1 MRTHGPLALLGLG
14 AALALWLGAKAWR
27 RHRFRQRAAM
37 PHIDIGD
44 LRAALAGAAP
54 PRLLDFRSPALIAAD
69 GPIAPARAMQ
79 LRGLARHAR
88 GWPRDAAI
96 VTLCACPEDAS
107 AVQAARQL
115 QQAGYSSAKPL
126 KGGYQAWLATR
137 AQRG

>member
-1 MRTHGPLALLGLG
+1 
-14 AALALWLGAKAWR
+14 
-27 RHRFRQRAAM
+27 M

-69 GPIAPARAMQ
+69 GPIAPARPMQ

-96 VTLCACPEDAS
+96 VTLCACPEDATAIRAAHALRRMGFAQVRPLRGGYDAWRAAE
-107 AVQAARQL
+107 AVSLARADALAPQAAP
-115 QQAGYSSAKPL
+115 A
-126 KGGYQAWLATR
+126 
-137 AQRG
+137 